1 MTGRWL
7 TFFVNI
13 YCKEGGWEGSTWKC
27 RASYF
32 SPNTACC
39 RESKG
44 IKQPSL
50 PTANNR
56 DVLSDAYINQT
67 GKTIRHNSVPEGI
80 FIDVLMTHM
89 CLYHHLQLIAVVS
102 AKKGWDVQLCQSS
115 LSLFSLFCLFY
126 HISIYP
132 LIPLSGYISILNSPS
147 ALAQALI
154 IAGSLLNSHNAL
166 L

>member
-56 DVLSDAYINQT
+56 DVLSDAYIIQT
-67 GKTIRHNSVPEGI
+67 GKTIWHNSVPEAI
-80 FIDVLMTHM
+80 FIDVSITSHDPYVL
-89 CLYHHLQLIAVVS
+89 VS
-102 AKKGWDVQLCQSS
+102 SFTADCSCICKKGLGRSALSVHSVTFFPP
-115 LSLFSLFCLFY
+115 LSLLPHFY
-126 HISIYP
+126 LSPHPFVWLHLHPKLSIGTC
-132 LIPLSGYISILNSPS
+132 SGSRNCW
-147 ALAQALI
+147 
-154 IAGSLLNSHNAL
+154 
-166 L
+166 

>member
-1 MTGRWL
+1 MGRWL

-56 DVLSDAYINQT
+56 DVLSDAYIIQT

-80 FIDVLMTHM
+80 FIDVLMTHI
-89 CLYHHLQLIAVVS
+89 CFFHHLQLIAVVS
-102 AKKGWDVQLCQSS
+102 AKKGLGRSALSVQSVTFFPP
-115 LSLFSLFCLFY
+115 LSLLPHFY
-126 HISIYP
+126 LSPHPFVWLHLHPKLSIGTC
-132 LIPLSGYISILNSPS
+132 SG
-147 ALAQALI
+147 
-154 IAGSLLNSHNAL
+154 SHNCW
-166 L
+166 